1 MMAVYYEWRKIIFT
15 CGSDACGH
23 TRRINLKNIS
33 YLSLLY
39 FLSMN
44 ISDASKSGNAG

>member
-1 MMAVYYEWRKIIFT
+1 MGVYYEWRKTILI
-15 CGSDACGH
+15 CGSDARGD
-23 TRRINLKNIS
+23 TNRISLKNII